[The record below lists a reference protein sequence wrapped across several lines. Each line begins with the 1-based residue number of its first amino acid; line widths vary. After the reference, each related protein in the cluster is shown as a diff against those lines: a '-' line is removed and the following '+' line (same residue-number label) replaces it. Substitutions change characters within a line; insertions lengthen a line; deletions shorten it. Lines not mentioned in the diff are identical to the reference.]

1 MRWYEPSGQRI
12 HLLANKPSFR
22 AFSTLLTAGAGD
34 RAPLRLLRV
43 VFSFFTSEGYS
54 DDYRDIPAFHDPAAP
69 CFQVPSGIF
78 HLNAS
83 IVSKPYDARHSFIL
97 WKSAFA

>member
-1 MRWYEPSGQRI
+1 
-12 HLLANKPSFR
+12 
-22 AFSTLLTAGAGD
+22 
-34 RAPLRLLRV
+34 V
-43 VFSFFTSEGYS
+43 CSFFTSFLDR
-54 DDYRDIPAFHDPAAP
+54 DDYRGIPALHDPAAP